1 MTPAFF
7 SFGRHRRHNSD
18 TSAEESYFA
27 TDSSDTSAPTET
39 DAPLSAHSGASHS
52 ASAIS
57 PASVP
62 DAASAAGSAGSA
74 GFSGSGKHSG
84 LEVDP
89 TDFSDGTDADDVVAP
104 LSLDET
110 LDIAIKSWRAELNA
124 LGEVASLD
132 DVSFLDAAV
141 IDLTDGHPTGLAQLY
156 GGSTTRLRNLV
167 RENASLSVAQ
177 RSFNA
182 LATRSHQLQR
192 QFGQAAVHLALGVAE
207 FSEQVGDGPVRT
219 VNAPILL
226 RPVRLSTDTAQ
237 SALTLDSSIAVNPVL
252 VKALKAYGCKVDV
265 ETIARAAISPGGFTP
280 RAVLTRIASL
290 GREYLPGFEYHER
303 LVVGAFVHPGQSLL
317 ADFEAVIPLLRTNP
331 LIAAAL
337 GDDHARAALHV
348 DLPPAIRADLDPDYE
363 RGIGDLDTSQAYAIE
378 AVGTGAQLLLDA
390 PPGVDVP
397 ATLAA
402 ILADAAASG
411 RHVLHVPASGAD
423 GRAVAQVLRDAGLS
437 DLVLD
442 LTVDGAFRRHASA
455 SIRESMGVK
464 VPEVDVE
471 AIATTRAHLVSL
483 RRRMQRYAD
492 ALHKRRHP
500 WNVSV
505 YEALDELVELTS
517 GDNHACTRARISS
530 AGLANLDM
538 QGLSNAN
545 KILTQAYDLGMLDK
559 DRPANPWSQV
569 PLNSAI
575 MAERTVSKVHELAT
589 ELLPLVREQISSAIT
604 QTELH
609 RPLNLSQWHE
619 QLAMLDGVR
628 ESLDVFVPE
637 VFERSAA
644 DMVIATATK
653 QWRRD
658 KHVEMSG
665 SDRRRFI
672 KQARSLVR
680 PGRQVEDL
688 YSELVLVQRRREQ
701 WQRYSS
707 EGGWPRLPLG
717 LDEMERVAAQTEQM
731 LSELAPLLEGPAEG
745 MDLMEMP
752 IMKLHSMLRELDTE
766 EASAKDIP
774 RINSIEQQLEHYGL
788 TDLVAD
794 LAQRQVPKQHLEQ
807 ELTYCWWS
815 SILAHCLAEDPDMG
829 GLDTTALANLAS
841 QLRQADINQV
851 HTLAAPVAQAYAMRV
866 RQEVGADKEQAR
878 ALYRALGRSDNASL
892 RDVLDTYPLAKI
904 IKPIW
909 IVPPSL
915 VPSVLKPTTQVDL
928 VIIDASYP
936 LPLSQVVPA
945 LARSRQLVVVGDS
958 HAVDNGVAG
967 VLAPVLQHVQLSTT
981 RHNLDPEIAR
991 FLAANGY
998 ADVIDVIPSP
1008 PGAQTLTLTAVD
1020 GRGTP
1025 APGRN
1030 EVETVRAEVDAV
1042 VDHIIDAAL
1051 TRPEQSLAVVALN
1064 SRHAEAIRAAVAAET
1079 NGSPALEE
1087 FFNADKSEPFV
1098 VVDISQAYRLRRDHI
1113 IIAVGYAKTPNGSLV
1128 HSFGQLS
1135 TRDGAGGLVAA
1146 LCASRGTTTVVSC
1159 LSAADI
1165 DPSRLHGAGERLL
1178 RQLLERAQVGPLP
1191 LDDAG
1196 KAPDRLLLDLA
1207 LHCFQMGLSVVPRYG
1222 TDGPGAIPLAVGHPD
1237 YPDELL
1243 VAVLTDD
1250 EAYMDEPSV
1259 RMRERYWVERLE
1271 RRGWTV
1277 YRAFSAGVFV
1287 DPSAEAERICQL
1299 VLDIVDKR
1307 QSVSDDGE
1315 AVPELISDDGDSAA
1329 AGYGA
1334 SGLAGAGSGAAGGLA
1349 GAGAG
1354 LGAGGLAGAGAGL
1367 GSRSGHTIGAGATG
1381 TGATGTGAAG
1391 ERPVP
1396 PPPGLSSSAA
1406 GVSSAGQGASA
1417 ASAHS
1422 AAAAG
1427 QGSAGANGADPGAV
1441 GTNAAGDGDGNARER
1456 DVRPPIAQGLP
1467 LQAYSD
1473 DQLDDLVSWI
1483 RSDGVERSE
1492 DEEVEQLRET
1502 LALKRRGTTVDA
1514 VLHHAVKRGRN

>member
-1 MTPAFF
+1 M
-7 SFGRHRRHNSD
+7 
-18 TSAEESYFA
+18 
-27 TDSSDTSAPTET
+27 
-39 DAPLSAHSGASHS
+39 
-52 ASAIS
+52 
-57 PASVP
+57 
-62 DAASAAGSAGSA
+62 
-74 GFSGSGKHSG
+74 
-84 LEVDP
+84 
-89 TDFSDGTDADDVVAP
+89 
-104 LSLDET
+104 
-110 LDIAIKSWRAELNA
+110 
-124 LGEVASLD
+124 
-132 DVSFLDAAV
+132 
-141 IDLTDGHPTGLAQLY
+141 
-156 GGSTTRLRNLV
+156 
-167 RENASLSVAQ
+167 
-177 RSFNA
+177 
-182 LATRSHQLQR
+182 
-192 QFGQAAVHLALGVAE
+192 
-207 FSEQVGDGPVRT
+207 
-219 VNAPILL
+219 
-226 RPVRLSTDTAQ
+226 
-237 SALTLDSSIAVNPVL
+237 
-252 VKALKAYGCKVDV
+252 
-265 ETIARAAISPGGFTP
+265 
-280 RAVLTRIASL
+280 
-290 GREYLPGFEYHER
+290 
-303 LVVGAFVHPGQSLL
+303 
-317 ADFEAVIPLLRTNP
+317 
-331 LIAAAL
+331 
-337 GDDHARAALHV
+337 
-348 DLPPAIRADLDPDYE
+348 
-363 RGIGDLDTSQAYAIE
+363 
-378 AVGTGAQLLLDA
+378 
-390 PPGVDVP
+390 
-397 ATLAA
+397 
-402 ILADAAASG
+402 
-411 RHVLHVPASGAD
+411 
-423 GRAVAQVLRDAGLS
+423 
-437 DLVLD
+437 
-442 LTVDGAFRRHASA
+442 
-455 SIRESMGVK
+455 
-464 VPEVDVE
+464 
-471 AIATTRAHLVSL
+471 
-483 RRRMQRYAD
+483 
-492 ALHKRRHP
+492 
-500 WNVSV
+500 
-505 YEALDELVELTS
+505 
-517 GDNHACTRARISS
+517 
-530 AGLANLDM
+530 
-538 QGLSNAN
+538 
-545 KILTQAYDLGMLDK
+545 
-559 DRPANPWSQV
+559 
-569 PLNSAI
+569 
-575 MAERTVSKVHELAT
+575 
-589 ELLPLVREQISSAIT
+589 
-604 QTELH
+604 
-609 RPLNLSQWHE
+609 
-619 QLAMLDGVR
+619 
-628 ESLDVFVPE
+628 
-637 VFERSAA
+637 
-644 DMVIATATK
+644 
-653 QWRRD
+653 
-658 KHVEMSG
+658 
-665 SDRRRFI
+665 
-672 KQARSLVR
+672 
-680 PGRQVEDL
+680 
-688 YSELVLVQRRREQ
+688 
-701 WQRYSS
+701 
-707 EGGWPRLPLG
+707 
-717 LDEMERVAAQTEQM
+717 
-731 LSELAPLLEGPAEG
+731 
-745 MDLMEMP
+745 
-752 IMKLHSMLRELDTE
+752 
-766 EASAKDIP
+766 
-774 RINSIEQQLEHYGL
+774 
-788 TDLVAD
+788 
-794 LAQRQVPKQHLEQ
+794 
-807 ELTYCWWS
+807 
-815 SILAHCLAEDPDMG
+815 
-829 GLDTTALANLAS
+829 
-841 QLRQADINQV
+841 
-851 HTLAAPVAQAYAMRV
+851 
-866 RQEVGADKEQAR
+866 
-878 ALYRALGRSDNASL
+878 
-892 RDVLDTYPLAKI
+892 
-904 IKPIW
+904 
-909 IVPPSL
+909 PPSL

-1334 SGLAGAGSGAAGGLA
+1334 SGLAGAGLGSGGLA
-1349 GAGAG
+1349 GAGSG
-1354 LGAGGLAGAGAGL
+1354 LGSRNDVTTGASGLAGASGL
-1367 GSRSGHTIGAGATG
+1367 SSRSGHITGAGAGATG
-1381 TGATGTGAAG
+1381 TGTAG

-1396 PPPGLSSSAA
+1396 PPPGLSSNAA

-1441 GTNAAGDGDGNARER
+1441 GTNAAGAGDGNARER

-1514 VLHHAVKRGRN
+1514 VLHHAVKRGRS

>member
-1 MTPAFF
+1 MCI
-7 SFGRHRRHNSD
+7 R
-18 TSAEESYFA
+18 
-27 TDSSDTSAPTET
+27 DS
-39 DAPLSAHSGASHS
+39 
-52 ASAIS
+52 
-57 PASVP
+57 
-62 DAASAAGSAGSA
+62 
-74 GFSGSGKHSG
+74 
-84 LEVDP
+84 
-89 TDFSDGTDADDVVAP
+89 
-104 LSLDET
+104 
-110 LDIAIKSWRAELNA
+110 
-124 LGEVASLD
+124 
-132 DVSFLDAAV
+132 
-141 IDLTDGHPTGLAQLY
+141 
-156 GGSTTRLRNLV
+156 
-167 RENASLSVAQ
+167 
-177 RSFNA
+177 
-182 LATRSHQLQR
+182 
-192 QFGQAAVHLALGVAE
+192 
-207 FSEQVGDGPVRT
+207 
-219 VNAPILL
+219 
-226 RPVRLSTDTAQ
+226 
-237 SALTLDSSIAVNPVL
+237 
-252 VKALKAYGCKVDV
+252 
-265 ETIARAAISPGGFTP
+265 
-280 RAVLTRIASL
+280 
-290 GREYLPGFEYHER
+290 
-303 LVVGAFVHPGQSLL
+303 
-317 ADFEAVIPLLRTNP
+317 
-331 LIAAAL
+331 
-337 GDDHARAALHV
+337 
-348 DLPPAIRADLDPDYE
+348 
-363 RGIGDLDTSQAYAIE
+363 
-378 AVGTGAQLLLDA
+378 
-390 PPGVDVP
+390 
-397 ATLAA
+397 
-402 ILADAAASG
+402 
-411 RHVLHVPASGAD
+411 
-423 GRAVAQVLRDAGLS
+423 
-437 DLVLD
+437 
-442 LTVDGAFRRHASA
+442 
-455 SIRESMGVK
+455 
-464 VPEVDVE
+464 
-471 AIATTRAHLVSL
+471 
-483 RRRMQRYAD
+483 
-492 ALHKRRHP
+492 
-500 WNVSV
+500 
-505 YEALDELVELTS
+505 
-517 GDNHACTRARISS
+517 
-530 AGLANLDM
+530 
-538 QGLSNAN
+538 
-545 KILTQAYDLGMLDK
+545 
-559 DRPANPWSQV
+559 
-569 PLNSAI
+569 
-575 MAERTVSKVHELAT
+575 
-589 ELLPLVREQISSAIT
+589 
-604 QTELH
+604 
-609 RPLNLSQWHE
+609 
-619 QLAMLDGVR
+619 
-628 ESLDVFVPE
+628 
-637 VFERSAA
+637 
-644 DMVIATATK
+644 
-653 QWRRD
+653 
-658 KHVEMSG
+658 
-665 SDRRRFI
+665 
-672 KQARSLVR
+672 
-680 PGRQVEDL
+680 
-688 YSELVLVQRRREQ
+688 
-701 WQRYSS
+701 
-707 EGGWPRLPLG
+707 
-717 LDEMERVAAQTEQM
+717 
-731 LSELAPLLEGPAEG
+731 
-745 MDLMEMP
+745 
-752 IMKLHSMLRELDTE
+752 
-766 EASAKDIP
+766 
-774 RINSIEQQLEHYGL
+774 
-788 TDLVAD
+788 
-794 LAQRQVPKQHLEQ
+794 
-807 ELTYCWWS
+807 
-815 SILAHCLAEDPDMG
+815 
-829 GLDTTALANLAS
+829 
-841 QLRQADINQV
+841 
-851 HTLAAPVAQAYAMRV
+851 
-866 RQEVGADKEQAR
+866 
-878 ALYRALGRSDNASL
+878 
-892 RDVLDTYPLAKI
+892 
-904 IKPIW
+904 
-909 IVPPSL
+909 
-915 VPSVLKPTTQVDL
+915 
-928 VIIDASYP
+928 
-936 LPLSQVVPA
+936 
-945 LARSRQLVVVGDS
+945 
-958 HAVDNGVAG
+958 DNGVAG

-1334 SGLAGAGSGAAGGLA
+1334 GAGLGA
-1349 GAGAG
+1349 GAGATG
-1354 LGAGGLAGAGAGL
+1354 TGAAGGLAGAGAGL
-1367 GSRSGHTIGAGATG
+1367 GSRSAHTTGAGAGATG

-1417 ASAHS
+1417 ARAHS
-1422 AAAAG
+1422 TAAAG

>member
-1 MTPAFF
+1 M
-7 SFGRHRRHNSD
+7 
-18 TSAEESYFA
+18 
-27 TDSSDTSAPTET
+27 
-39 DAPLSAHSGASHS
+39 
-52 ASAIS
+52 
-57 PASVP
+57 
-62 DAASAAGSAGSA
+62 
-74 GFSGSGKHSG
+74 
-84 LEVDP
+84 
-89 TDFSDGTDADDVVAP
+89 
-104 LSLDET
+104 
-110 LDIAIKSWRAELNA
+110 
-124 LGEVASLD
+124 
-132 DVSFLDAAV
+132 
-141 IDLTDGHPTGLAQLY
+141 
-156 GGSTTRLRNLV
+156 
-167 RENASLSVAQ
+167 
-177 RSFNA
+177 
-182 LATRSHQLQR
+182 
-192 QFGQAAVHLALGVAE
+192 
-207 FSEQVGDGPVRT
+207 
-219 VNAPILL
+219 
-226 RPVRLSTDTAQ
+226 
-237 SALTLDSSIAVNPVL
+237 
-252 VKALKAYGCKVDV
+252 
-265 ETIARAAISPGGFTP
+265 
-280 RAVLTRIASL
+280 
-290 GREYLPGFEYHER
+290 
-303 LVVGAFVHPGQSLL
+303 
-317 ADFEAVIPLLRTNP
+317 
-331 LIAAAL
+331 
-337 GDDHARAALHV
+337 
-348 DLPPAIRADLDPDYE
+348 
-363 RGIGDLDTSQAYAIE
+363 
-378 AVGTGAQLLLDA
+378 
-390 PPGVDVP
+390 
-397 ATLAA
+397 
-402 ILADAAASG
+402 
-411 RHVLHVPASGAD
+411 
-423 GRAVAQVLRDAGLS
+423 
-437 DLVLD
+437 
-442 LTVDGAFRRHASA
+442 
-455 SIRESMGVK
+455 
-464 VPEVDVE
+464 
-471 AIATTRAHLVSL
+471 
-483 RRRMQRYAD
+483 
-492 ALHKRRHP
+492 
-500 WNVSV
+500 
-505 YEALDELVELTS
+505 
-517 GDNHACTRARISS
+517 
-530 AGLANLDM
+530 
-538 QGLSNAN
+538 
-545 KILTQAYDLGMLDK
+545 
-559 DRPANPWSQV
+559 
-569 PLNSAI
+569 
-575 MAERTVSKVHELAT
+575 
-589 ELLPLVREQISSAIT
+589 
-604 QTELH
+604 
-609 RPLNLSQWHE
+609 
-619 QLAMLDGVR
+619 
-628 ESLDVFVPE
+628 PE

-1334 SGLAGAGSGAAGGLA
+1334 SSGLGAGSGGLA
-1349 GAGAG
+1349 GAGA
-1354 LGAGGLAGAGAGL
+1354 AGGLAGAGAGL
-1367 GSRSGHTIGAGATG
+1367 GSRSAHTTGAGA
-1381 TGATGTGAAG
+1381 GATGTGAAG

-1406 GVSSAGQGASA
+1406 GVSSAGQGT
-1417 ASAHS
+1417 S

-1427 QGSAGANGADPGAV
+1427 QGSEGAGQGAV
-1441 GTNAAGDGDGNARER
+1441 GTNAAGAGDGAGDGDTARER

-1483 RSDGVERSE
+1483 RSDGIERSE

>member
-1 MTPAFF
+1 M
-7 SFGRHRRHNSD
+7 
-18 TSAEESYFA
+18 
-27 TDSSDTSAPTET
+27 
-39 DAPLSAHSGASHS
+39 
-52 ASAIS
+52 
-57 PASVP
+57 
-62 DAASAAGSAGSA
+62 
-74 GFSGSGKHSG
+74 
-84 LEVDP
+84 
-89 TDFSDGTDADDVVAP
+89 
-104 LSLDET
+104 
-110 LDIAIKSWRAELNA
+110 
-124 LGEVASLD
+124 
-132 DVSFLDAAV
+132 
-141 IDLTDGHPTGLAQLY
+141 
-156 GGSTTRLRNLV
+156 
-167 RENASLSVAQ
+167 
-177 RSFNA
+177 
-182 LATRSHQLQR
+182 
-192 QFGQAAVHLALGVAE
+192 
-207 FSEQVGDGPVRT
+207 
-219 VNAPILL
+219 
-226 RPVRLSTDTAQ
+226 
-237 SALTLDSSIAVNPVL
+237 
-252 VKALKAYGCKVDV
+252 
-265 ETIARAAISPGGFTP
+265 
-280 RAVLTRIASL
+280 
-290 GREYLPGFEYHER
+290 
-303 LVVGAFVHPGQSLL
+303 
-317 ADFEAVIPLLRTNP
+317 
-331 LIAAAL
+331 
-337 GDDHARAALHV
+337 
-348 DLPPAIRADLDPDYE
+348 
-363 RGIGDLDTSQAYAIE
+363 
-378 AVGTGAQLLLDA
+378 
-390 PPGVDVP
+390 
-397 ATLAA
+397 
-402 ILADAAASG
+402 
-411 RHVLHVPASGAD
+411 
-423 GRAVAQVLRDAGLS
+423 
-437 DLVLD
+437 
-442 LTVDGAFRRHASA
+442 
-455 SIRESMGVK
+455 
-464 VPEVDVE
+464 
-471 AIATTRAHLVSL
+471 
-483 RRRMQRYAD
+483 
-492 ALHKRRHP
+492 
-500 WNVSV
+500 
-505 YEALDELVELTS
+505 
-517 GDNHACTRARISS
+517 
-530 AGLANLDM
+530 
-538 QGLSNAN
+538 
-545 KILTQAYDLGMLDK
+545 
-559 DRPANPWSQV
+559 
-569 PLNSAI
+569 
-575 MAERTVSKVHELAT
+575 
-589 ELLPLVREQISSAIT
+589 
-604 QTELH
+604 
-609 RPLNLSQWHE
+609 
-619 QLAMLDGVR
+619 
-628 ESLDVFVPE
+628 
-637 VFERSAA
+637 
-644 DMVIATATK
+644 
-653 QWRRD
+653 
-658 KHVEMSG
+658 
-665 SDRRRFI
+665 
-672 KQARSLVR
+672 
-680 PGRQVEDL
+680 
-688 YSELVLVQRRREQ
+688 
-701 WQRYSS
+701 
-707 EGGWPRLPLG
+707 
-717 LDEMERVAAQTEQM
+717 
-731 LSELAPLLEGPAEG
+731 
-745 MDLMEMP
+745 
-752 IMKLHSMLRELDTE
+752 
-766 EASAKDIP
+766 
-774 RINSIEQQLEHYGL
+774 
-788 TDLVAD
+788 
-794 LAQRQVPKQHLEQ
+794 
-807 ELTYCWWS
+807 
-815 SILAHCLAEDPDMG
+815 
-829 GLDTTALANLAS
+829 
-841 QLRQADINQV
+841 
-851 HTLAAPVAQAYAMRV
+851 
-866 RQEVGADKEQAR
+866 
-878 ALYRALGRSDNASL
+878 
-892 RDVLDTYPLAKI
+892 
-904 IKPIW
+904 
-909 IVPPSL
+909 PPSL
-915 VPSVLKPTTQVDL
+915 VPSVLKPTTRVDL

-1334 SGLAGAGSGAAGGLA
+1334 SSGLGAGAGAAGGLAGASAGLRAGAGGLAGTGAASGLA

-1354 LGAGGLAGAGAGL
+1354 LGGAGGLAG
-1367 GSRSGHTIGAGATG
+1367 SGATG
-1381 TGATGTGAAG
+1381 TGAVS

-1396 PPPGLSSSAA
+1396 PPPGLSSNAA

-1422 AAAAG
+1422 AAAAR